1 MRYVIIGNG
10 VASIGAIEG
19 IRANDPDGEILIVSE
34 EAFPTYGRPLISYYL
49 ADKVAER
56 HLPLRPESFYTDHK
70 VGMKLQSKV
79 TAIDPVAQTLT
90 TEHGESIA
98 YDRLLLAM
106 GGAAYLPAIAGLSGP
121 GVFTF
126 TQRGDVDALR
136 TAVKQARRVVV
147 VGAGLIALKAAE
159 ALAIMGKEVT
169 LAVRSRLMRSY
180 FDEHAS
186 DLLKRHLE
194 RKGLAFA
201 QGHSPQAVLR
211 DENGV
216 LIALETDKGQLPAD
230 VVIMAAGVRPQTD
243 LAKATGIDVGLGI
256 QVDDHMRTSALHIFA
271 AGDCVEAAE
280 MLSGSPVVMPI
291 WPNAFN
297 QGYNAGANMAGADLK
312 YPGSLNM
319 NSISYWGLPTTSVG
333 LVNPP
338 ADQGYDV
345 HVESDPDRFAYRKL
359 VFKDDRL
366 VGCILLQ
373 DVDMAG
379 FYTGFIRFRITLDAK
394 AKEALLQGKP
404 SPLDWP
410 ESLIEAELKYGG
422 AYAAGEL
429 VA

>member
-19 IRANDPDGEILIVSE
+19 IRQHDKDGEILVVSE

-49 ADKVAER
+49 ADKVQER
-56 HLPLRPESFYTDHK
+56 HLPLRSESFYDDHK
-70 VGMKLQSKV
+70 VTMKLESKV
-79 TAIDPVAQTLT
+79 TAIDPISQAIE
-90 TEHGESIA
+90 TEHGEAIG
-98 YDRLLLAM
+98 YDRLLLAL
-106 GGAAYLPAIAGLSGP
+106 GGAPYMPAITGLSGP

-126 TQRGDVDALR
+126 TQRADVESLR
-136 TAVKQARRVVV
+136 LAVKQARRVVV

-159 ALAIMGKEVT
+159 ALAQTGKEVT

-180 FDEHAS
+180 FDETGS
-186 DLLKRHLE
+186 ELLKQHLE
-194 RKGLAFA
+194 KKGLAFA

-211 DENGV
+211 DASGK
-216 LIALETDKGQLPAD
+216 ITALETDKGQIPAD
-230 VVIMAAGVRPQTD
+230 VVIMAAGVRPMID
-243 LAKATGIDVGLGI
+243 LAKDAELGVGLGI
-256 QVDDHMRTSALHIFA
+256 QVNDHMGTSALNIYA

-297 QGYNAGANMAGADLK
+297 QGFNAGANMAGADLK

-319 NSISYWGLPTTSVG
+319 NSIAYWGLPTTSVG
-333 LVNPP
+333 MVNPP
-338 ADQGYDV
+338 EGQGYESV
-345 HVESDPDRFAYRKL
+345 VESEPERFAYRKL
-359 VFKDDRL
+359 VFKDNRL

-379 FYTGFIRFRITLDAK
+379 FYTGFIRFRIDLDEK
-394 AKEALLQGKP
+394 AKQSLLDGVP

-410 ESLIEAELKYGG
+410 EELIQAELKYGG
-422 AYAAGEL
+422 AYASGEL

>member
-19 IRANDPDGEILIVSE
+19 IRQQDSNGEIFVVSE
-34 EAFPTYGRPLISYYL
+34 EAYPTYGRPLISYYL
-49 ADKVAER
+49 AEKVQER
-56 HLPLRPESFYTDHK
+56 HLPLRPENFYEQHK
-70 VGMKLQSKV
+70 VTMKLESKV
-79 TAIDPVAQTLT
+79 TAIDPVAQTIS
-90 TEHGESIA
+90 TEHGETIS
-98 YDRLLLAM
+98 YDRLLLAL
-106 GGAAYLPAIAGLSGP
+106 GGAPYMPAITGLSGP

-126 TQRGDVDALR
+126 TQRADVEALR

-159 ALAIMGKEVT
+159 ALAMNGKEVT

-180 FDEHAS
+180 FDETAS
-186 DLLKRHLE
+186 ELLKQHLQK
-194 RKGLAFA
+194 KGLQFA
-201 QGHSPQAVLR
+201 QGHSPQAVIR
-211 DENGV
+211 DASGQ
-216 LIALETDKGQLPAD
+216 ITALETDKGKLPAD
-230 VVIMAAGVRPQTD
+230 VVIMAAGVRPMID
-243 LAKATGIDVGLGI
+243 LAKGAGVNVGLGI
-256 QVDDHMRTSALHIFA
+256 QVDDHMQTSTHHIFA

-297 QGYNAGANMAGADLK
+297 QGFNAGANMAGTDLK

-319 NSISYWGLPTTSVG
+319 NSIAYWGLPTTSVG

-338 ADQGYDV
+338 DGQGYESV
-345 HVESDPDRFAYRKL
+345 VESDPERFAYRKL
-359 VFKDDRL
+359 VFQGDKL

-373 DVDMAG
+373 DVDAAG
-379 FYTGFIRFRITLDAK
+379 FYTGFIRFQLPLDEQ
-394 AKEALLQGKP
+394 AKEAMLAGAP

-410 ESLIEAELKYGG
+410 QELMQAELKYGG
-422 AYAAGEL
+422 AIASARL